1 MSQPRDPASAGRR
14 FYDRQLG
21 YLHAGDVDGLIANQ
35 YRDDASL
42 ISPDRVISGAE
53 ALRTYF
59 RGYLEALG
67 PFTVDSLDVFSET
80 ADAVLFEATVTTQN
94 IGRARVYDAF
104 SLRDGKI
111 QHHFT
116 GVIQRL

>member
-1 MSQPRDPASAGRR
+1 MSQPDHPVSDGRR

-21 YLHAGDVDGLIANQ
+21 YLHAGDVDGLIRNQ
-35 YRDDASL
+35 YREDASL
-42 ISPDRVISGAE
+42 ISPDRVITGAD
-53 ALRTYF
+53 ALRSYF

-67 PFTVDSLDVFSET
+67 PFTVDALDVFSET
-80 ADAVLFEATVTTQN
+80 ADAILFEATVTTQN
-94 IGRARVYDAF
+94 VGRARVYDAF